1 MITEYSRKV
10 AIITGSGGGIG
21 EVMAKLFS
29 SKGIATVVAD
39 IDIDKAGKVAKE
51 INQINGNGIAV
62 KVDVTN
68 RKDVEMMV
76 ENTIQTFGRLDI
88 LINNA
93 GIHYITPIEDVP
105 DEEWNSILAVNVRG
119 VYNCSKFVIP
129 PMKKNRW
136 GRIINISSS
145 AGKMGGRLSSIHYAA
160 SKAAVICMTKSFA
173 THLAPYNITVNSV
186 CPGGVN
192 AGGFLELPKE
202 VRQKAIDAVPLRR
215 FADPIEI
222 AQAVL
227 FLSSEEAS
235 YITGESLDVN
245 GGTVMD

>member
-145 AGKMGGRLSSIHYAA
+145 AGKMGGGFRVYTMLPQRLRLYA
-160 SKAAVICMTKSFA
+160 
-173 THLAPYNITVNSV
+173 
-186 CPGGVN
+186 
-192 AGGFLELPKE
+192 
-202 VRQKAIDAVPLRR
+202 
-215 FADPIEI
+215 
-222 AQAVL
+222 
-227 FLSSEEAS
+227 
-235 YITGESLDVN
+235 
-245 GGTVMD
+245 

>member
-1 MITEYSRKV
+1 MINEYRRKV

-21 EVMAKLFS
+21 EVMANLFS
-29 SKGIATVVAD
+29 SKGISTVVAD
-39 IDIDKAGKVAKE
+39 IDIDKAEKVAQE

-76 ENTIQTFGRLDI
+76 ENTIKTFGRLDI

-105 DEEWNSILAVNVRG
+105 DEEWNSILAVNVKG

-145 AGKMGGRLSSIHYAA
+145 AGKTGGRLSSIHYAA
-160 SKAAVICMTKSFA
+160 SKAAVIGMTKSFA

-192 AGGFLELPKE
+192 AGGFLDLPEE
-202 VRQKAIDAVPLRR
+202 VRQKAIDTVPLRR
-215 FADPIEI
+215 FAEPIEI
-222 AQAVL
+222 AQAAL